1 MRIEDFIAQ
10 VNELINSTSARALI
24 GIVGK
29 PGAGKSTIVET
40 IKSHF
45 PQNVISIV
53 SMDGFHLSN
62 EILEAT
68 GKRERKGA
76 PDTFDQEGFIAL
88 LTHLKTGGEDIHFPI
103 FHREI
108 EAAIADEG
116 MVPKEVKI
124 VLVEGNYLLST
135 EFGWEGVRDLLSASY
150 FLELEDSVRLE
161 RLIAR
166 HIKHG
171 KSPEAARAWS
181 LGSDESNARFINST
195 RHLATAAINLN
206 PAI

>member
-108 EAAIADEG
+108 EASIADEG
-116 MVPKEVKI
+116 VVPKEVKI

-135 EFGWEGVRDLLSASY
+135 EFGWAGVKDLLNSCY
-150 FLELEDSVRLE
+150 FLEIAEPVRLE
-161 RLIAR
+161 RLITR
-166 HIKHG
+166 HINHG

-181 LGSDESNARFINST
+181 LGSDESNAKFIDST
-195 RHLATAAINLN
+195 RHLATGTINLN
-206 PAI
+206 PTT

>member
-103 FHREI
+103 FHLCSQ
-108 EAAIADEG
+108 ADELP
-116 MVPKEVKI
+116 VIRLNTLAP
-124 VLVEGNYLLST
+124 
-135 EFGWEGVRDLLSASY
+135 ASSRPLHPAASNG
-150 FLELEDSVRLE
+150 FLRQFQAD
-161 RLIAR
+161 
-166 HIKHG
+166 
-171 KSPEAARAWS
+171 PY
-181 LGSDESNARFINST
+181 
-195 RHLATAAINLN
+195 
-206 PAI
+206 